1 MVVPIRIVT
10 APVLDAPTSCQVGD
24 FRSADQNATI
34 PAMARAVG
42 MAVGSVAVSRAGT
55 PTDLSVFPVV
65 TDGTLLEQ
73 TNIGAAIGV
82 RVRL

>member
-1 MVVPIRIVT
+1 
-10 APVLDAPTSCQVGD
+10 
-24 FRSADQNATI
+24 
-34 PAMARAVG
+34 

-65 TDGTLLEQ
+65 TDWTLLEQ

>member
-1 MVVPIRIVT
+1 
-10 APVLDAPTSCQVGD
+10 
-24 FRSADQNATI
+24 
-34 PAMARAVG
+34 MARAVG